1 MLALAALAGC
11 GGPASDANNVV
22 AANSAVAA
30 EATPEP
36 VAIQHVIDE
45 AQLLTPATVASI
57 QTRLAGLERNSNK
70 RVLVVT
76 LTTLGGRDIDQ
87 VSEAIGARLGLV
99 DGVLLLIASRD
110 RQMRLSVGRGSMGLL
125 NDSEAKRIV
134 EQVMRP
140 ELRKNR
146 FEAGIVK
153 GVDAIASRLS
163 RQVT

>member
-11 GGPASDANNVV
+11 GGSASGANNV
-22 AANSAVAA
+22 AANVTVTA
-30 EATPEP
+30 EAAMPEP
-36 VAIQHVIDE
+36 VAVQHVIDE
-45 AQLLTPATVASI
+45 AQLLSPAAEASI

-76 LTTLGGRDIDQ
+76 LVTLGGRNIDD

-99 DGVLLLIASRD
+99 DGVMLLVASQD

-125 NDSEAKRIV
+125 NDRDATRIV

-140 ELRKNR
+140 ELRRNR

-153 GVDAIASRLS
+153 GVDEIASELS
-163 RQVT
+163 RTVT